1 MTKRGMSKF
10 VSLLPLREKVAGE
23 AGRMRGRIRLSD
35 LTAARCGDLSTTPHP
50 SRSRATPSPARGE
63 GRRVLALFGLCGAL
77 TVGGCAGFQPL
88 YGDPGVVKGLAA
100 IQVQAP
106 TGRTGYL
113 IRQHLDD
120 AFAKDHG
127 AAPAY
132 AMDLSLAEA
141 RYPRGV
147 RIDNVAT
154 RYEYVL
160 TATYALRSMPSRALA
175 KQGQVRVELTYDSAD
190 QPYASIAAQQDAQD
204 RAAEEAARRIELEL
218 AVWLAN
224 GAKVAAR

>member
-1 MTKRGMSKF
+1 M
-10 VSLLPLREKVAGE
+10 
-23 AGRMRGRIRLSD
+23 MRF
-35 LTAARCGDLSTTPHP
+35 LT
-50 SRSRATPSPARGE
+50 
-63 GRRVLALFGLCGAL
+63 LALFGSAL
-77 TVGGCAGFQPL
+77 ALAGCAGFQPL
-88 YGDPGVVKGLAA
+88 YGERAVVKNLAS
-100 IQVQAP
+100 IQVTAP
-106 TGRTGYL
+106 QGRAGYL

-120 AFAKDHG
+120 AFAKDHS

-132 AMDLSLAEA
+132 TMDLSLGEA

-160 TATYALRSMPSRALA
+160 TANYILKSQPSGAVA

-204 RAAEEAARRIELEL
+204 RAADEAARRIELEL

-224 GAKVAAR
+224 NHSKVASAAK

>member
-1 MTKRGMSKF
+1 MKR
-10 VSLLPLREKVAGE
+10 VLILA
-23 AGRMRGRIRLSD
+23 AA
-35 LTAARCGDLSTTPHP
+35 TAALGLS
-50 SRSRATPSPARGE
+50 
-63 GRRVLALFGLCGAL
+63 
-77 TVGGCAGFQPL
+77 GCAGFQPL
-88 YGDPGVVKGLAA
+88 YAQPDVVKNLAA
-100 IQVQAP
+100 IQVNAP
-106 TGRTGYL
+106 NGRTGYL

-120 AFAKDHG
+120 AFAKNHG

-132 AMDLSLAEA
+132 AMDLSLGEA

-160 TATYALRSMPSRALA
+160 TASYVLKSLPSQALA

-190 QPYASIAAQQDAQD
+190 QPYASISAQQDAQD

-224 GAKVAAR
+224 GAKVASR

>member
-1 MTKRGMSKF
+1 MR
-10 VSLLPLREKVAGE
+10 LPLV
-23 AGRMRGRIRLSD
+23 
-35 LTAARCGDLSTTPHP
+35 LTLAA
-50 SRSRATPSPARGE
+50 ATF
-63 GRRVLALFGLCGAL
+63 ALGA
-77 TVGGCAGFQPL
+77 CAGFQPL
-88 YGDPGVVKGLAA
+88 YGDAAVVKGLAA
-100 IQVQAP
+100 IQVKAP
-106 TGRTGYL
+106 EGRTGYL

-120 AFAKDHG
+120 AFAKDHS

-132 AMDLSLAEA
+132 RMELSLGEA

-160 TATYALRSMPSRALA
+160 TAAYLLRAQPSGAVA
-175 KQGQVRVELTYDSAD
+175 KRGQVRVELTYDSAD

-204 RAAEEAARRIELEL
+204 RAADEAARRIQMEL

-224 GAKVAAR
+224 GAKVASAR

>member
-1 MTKRGMSKF
+1 MSRILILAAA
-10 VSLLPLREKVAGE
+10 STALL
-23 AGRMRGRIRLSD
+23 LS
-35 LTAARCGDLSTTPHP
+35 
-50 SRSRATPSPARGE
+50 
-63 GRRVLALFGLCGAL
+63 
-77 TVGGCAGFQPL
+77 GCAGFQPL
-88 YGDPGVVKGLAA
+88 YAQPEVVRNLAS

-106 TGRTGYL
+106 GGRTGYL
-113 IRQHLDD
+113 MRQHLDD
-120 AFAKDHG
+120 AFAKNHS
-127 AAPAY
+127 APAAY
-132 AMDLSLAEA
+132 TMDLSLGEA

-160 TATYALRSMPSRALA
+160 TASYALRDINSRAIA

-224 GAKVAAR
+224 GAKVATK

>member
-1 MTKRGMSKF
+1 MKRF
-10 VSLLPLREKVAGE
+10 
-23 AGRMRGRIRLSD
+23 
-35 LTAARCGDLSTTPHP
+35 
-50 SRSRATPSPARGE
+50 
-63 GRRVLALFGLCGAL
+63 LALAL
-77 TVGGCAGFQPL
+77 VSTVALGGCAGFQPL
-88 YGDPGVVKGLAA
+88 YAQPEVVRSLAA

-106 TGRTGYL
+106 SGRTGYL

-120 AFAKDHG
+120 AFAKDHS

-132 AMDLSLAEA
+132 TMELSLGEA

-160 TATYALRSMPSRALA
+160 TASYALRDVKSRALA

-190 QPYASIAAQQDAQD
+190 QPYASISAQQDAQD
-204 RAAEEAARRIELEL
+204 RAADEAARRIEMEL
-218 AVWLAN
+218 AVWLAT
-224 GAKVAAR
+224 GAKVASAK